1 MPTKSKK
8 KSHRGRRRGG
18 VINDVPM
25 NSTNIRVRF
34 RKAITLTYTSGEARI
49 AVNPSISTLSKDL
62 AVVYKLYRVTHLSLV
77 FQAATSVSGIPTP
90 PRYAINYCPALEAPT
105 TGPLF
110 IEDYEGPAVGF
121 WQNNRGTPYHWK
133 IPSNVLN
140 AMPYN
145 WYETKSN
152 SPDTSDLTQGYILS
166 TTNIE
171 TDTQTALLDVVFEFQ
186 TLEDPEFLARLG
198 SINVQPTQ
206 LALRR
211 VKQQS
216 PPQKSQLEDAVYVA
230 DNVSTSEGP
239 TCTRRDARRYLA
251 S

>member
-1 MPTKSKK
+1 MPKK
-8 KSHRGRRRGG
+8 MKRNKRGRSSRG
-18 VINDVPM
+18 VINDVPR
-25 NSTNIRVRF
+25 NNTNIRVRF
-34 RKAITLTYTSGEARI
+34 RKAITLTYTSGQSSL

-62 AVVYKLYRVTHLSLV
+62 AVVYKLYRVTHLSLT
-77 FQAATSVSGIPTP
+77 FQAATSVSGIPVP
-90 PRYAINYCPALEAPT
+90 PRYAVNYCPALEAPT
-105 TGPLF
+105 SAPLF

-166 TTNIE
+166 STDVE
-171 TDTQTALLDVVFEFQ
+171 TETQTALLDVVFEFQ

-211 VKQQS
+211 VKHNPS
-216 PPQKSQLEDAVYVA
+216 PQKSQLDDTVYIP
-230 DNVSTSEGP
+230 DGVSTSEGP
-239 TCTRRDARRYLA
+239 TCTSRNARRY
-251 S
+251 

>member
-1 MPTKSKK
+1 
-8 KSHRGRRRGG
+8 
-18 VINDVPM
+18 
-25 NSTNIRVRF
+25 VRF
-34 RKAITLTYTSGEARI
+34 RKAVTLTYTAGQSSL

-62 AVVYKLYRVTHLSLV
+62 AVVYKLYRITHLSLT
-77 FQAATSVSGIPTP
+77 FQAATNVSGIATP

-105 TGPLF
+105 SAPLF

-166 TTNIE
+166 STDVE
-171 TDTQTALLDVVFEFQ
+171 TETQTALLDVVIEFQ

-198 SINVQPTQ
+198 SINVLPTQ

-211 VKQQS
+211 VQHNP
-216 PPQKSQLEDAVYVA
+216 PPQKSQLEEAVYVSGIG

-239 TCTRRDARRYLA
+239 TSTTRTLRRY
-251 S
+251 

>member
-1 MPTKSKK
+1 
-8 KSHRGRRRGG
+8 
-18 VINDVPM
+18 V
-25 NSTNIRVRF
+25 
-34 RKAITLTYTSGEARI
+34 A
-49 AVNPSISTLSKDL
+49 
-62 AVVYKLYRVTHLSLV
+62 
-77 FQAATSVSGIPTP
+77 GIPVP

-105 TGPLF
+105 SAPLF

-166 TTNIE
+166 STDVE
-171 TDTQTALLDVVFEFQ
+171 TETQTALLDVVFEFQ

-198 SINVQPTQ
+198 SINVHPTQ

-211 VKQQS
+211 VKHN
-216 PPQKSQLEDAVYVA
+216 PPQKSQLDDAVYIPDSA
-230 DNVSTSEGP
+230 STSEGP
-239 TCTRRDARRYLA
+239 TSTARNLRRY
-251 S
+251 

>member
-1 MPTKSKK
+1 MPRKLKRNK
-8 KSHRGRRRGG
+8 RGRSRRG
-18 VINDVPM
+18 VINDVPQ

-34 RKAITLTYTSGEARI
+34 RKAITLTYTAGQSSL

-77 FQAATSVSGIPTP
+77 FQAATNVAGIATP

-105 TGPLF
+105 SAPLF

-166 TTNIE
+166 STDVE
-171 TDTQTALLDVVFEFQ
+171 TETQTALLDVVFEFQ

-211 VKQQS
+211 VQHKF
-216 PPQKSQLEDAVYVA
+216 PPQKSQLDDTVYVKDDA
-230 DNVSTSEGP
+230 STSEGP
-239 TCTRRDARRYLA
+239 TSTSRVLRRF
-251 S
+251 